1 MRTTA
6 LLATAALAAAM
17 TACAPAEPAGP
28 TTRPAAPTAGELLVG
43 PEWTV
48 TEIAGR
54 PKVPDSRVTIQF
66 ADGRVSGAA
75 SCNRF
80 MGGYEVSADGVTIK
94 MSQMASTMMA
104 CPDALMTQ
112 EQVFLDTLGAV
123 TRYSVGADG
132 ALLLTTA
139 DGRTIRATR

>member
-1 MRTTA
+1 MRLRAFTT
-6 LLATAALAAAM
+6 TVALALAM

-28 TTRPAAPTAGELLVG
+28 TTRPAAPTGGQALLG

-48 TEIAGR
+48 TDIADK
-54 PKVPDSRVTIQF
+54 PKVPNSKVTIEF
-66 ADGRVSGAA
+66 KDGRVFGAA

-104 CPDALMTQ
+104 CPDALMDQ
-112 EQVFLDTLGAV
+112 EQRFLDTLGAV
-123 TRYSVGADG
+123 SRYSVGTDG
-132 ALLLTTA
+132 VLLLSTP
-139 DGRTIRATR
+139 DGKTIRATR